1 MKQYVKLFEQ
11 FTTEKQLE
19 FDFDRKPEETG
30 TASPEDMDR
39 ELGMMGFPSTKT
51 FTFESPIFIQL
62 NYERWYEKTS
72 SNYSIDDFVSMADDL
87 GFDFRYEYQQYE
99 DEEITED
106 EFFDAAW
113 EEVKRAN
120 FTEPL
125 QYSTVE
131 SDDFADDLI
140 DDFNESK
147 LENYCD
153 VPGVETI
160 RAKGITR
167 AGMFSVDVVASAD
180 LDIEQIIDYLGGQYA
195 DGWGE
200 GYEQHEHVLDNDLE
214 YYVHTWRAR
223 DFEIKLINP

>member
-30 TASPEDMDR
+30 TTRPEEIHR

-62 NYERWYEKTS
+62 DYERWFERASQYGVEEFMS
-72 SNYSIDDFVSMADDL
+72 QADDL
-87 GFDFRYEYQQYE
+87 GFDFRYDYKQYQN
-99 DEEITED
+99 EEMDED
-106 EFFDAAW
+106 EFFEAAW
-113 EEVKRAN
+113 EEIKGAG

-125 QYSTVE
+125 AYQGVVQA
-131 SDDFADDLI
+131 DDFEDDI
-140 DDFNESK
+140 VNDFNESK
-147 LENYCD
+147 LEEYSD

-160 RAKGITR
+160 RAKEVTR
-167 AGMFSVDVVASAD
+167 DGNFVVEVVALSD
-180 LDIEQIIDYLGGQYA
+180 LDIEAMKEELSGQYS

-200 GYEQHEHVLDNDLE
+200 GYEQQEHEVDGVN
-214 YYVHTWRAR
+214 YYVHTWRDR
-223 DFEIKLINP
+223 GFEIKLINP